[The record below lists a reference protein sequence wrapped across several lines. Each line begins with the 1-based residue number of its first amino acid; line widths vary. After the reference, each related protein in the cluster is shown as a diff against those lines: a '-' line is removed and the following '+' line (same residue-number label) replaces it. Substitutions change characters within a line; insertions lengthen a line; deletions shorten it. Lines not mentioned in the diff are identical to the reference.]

1 MNPIPE
7 LTSSLKQLRL
17 SGILDTLE
25 ARNREAIDRK
35 LAYTDFLTLLIQDEI
50 ARRDH
55 RKLDA
60 RMRRANFRSQK
71 TLEGFDF
78 DRLPNLN
85 RAVVHDLATC
95 RFIDEKVSV
104 LIAGPC
110 GTGKS
115 HLAQALGHAAA
126 RQGHD
131 VLFMTQ
137 TRLLGALR
145 NAQAV
150 GSYERRFQALAKVPL
165 LIIDDFGLKPM
176 RTPEDEDFHDLIAE
190 RYERT
195 STVLTSNLDFTEW
208 GDAFATNK
216 MLGAA
221 TLDRLRH
228 AAYRVVLDGESYRV
242 PRPMPES
249 NKSALA
255 KGGKNKDS

>member
-1 MNPIPE
+1 MTLCWSRHQYVEFVRDQSVDTWLLCHLYPWRPLLPRYPDSPDPLNMNPIPE
-7 LTSSLKQLRL
+7 LTLSLKQLRL

-50 ARRDH
+50 AWRDH

-60 RMRRANFRSQK
+60 RMRRANFRGQK

-145 NAQAV
+145 RGRA
-150 GSYERRFQALAKVPL
+150 GRGFLRTALPGACQ
-165 LIIDDFGLKPM
+165 
-176 RTPEDEDFHDLIAE
+176 
-190 RYERT
+190 
-195 STVLTSNLDFTEW
+195 
-208 GDAFATNK
+208 
-216 MLGAA
+216 GAA
-221 TLDRLRH
+221 AH
-228 AAYRVVLDGESYRV
+228 H
-242 PRPMPES
+242 
-249 NKSALA
+249 
-255 KGGKNKDS
+255 

>member
-1 MNPIPE
+1 MNPVPE

-60 RMRRANFRSQK
+60 RMRRANFR
-71 TLEGFDF
+71 
-78 DRLPNLN
+78 
-85 RAVVHDLATC
+85 
-95 RFIDEKVSV
+95 
-104 LIAGPC
+104 AGPC

>member
-60 RMRRANFRSQK
+60 RMRRANFRGQK

-115 HLAQALGHAAA
+115 HLAQALGHSAA

-137 TRLLGALR
+137 TRLLSTLR

-150 GSYERRFQALAKVPL
+150 GSYERRFQVLAKVPL

-176 RTPEDEDFHDLIAE
+176 RTPEDEDFHDLIAA
-190 RYERT
+190 RYER
-195 STVLTSNLDFTEW
+195 
-208 GDAFATNK
+208 
-216 MLGAA
+216 AA
-221 TLDRLRH
+221 SIVT
-228 AAYRVVLDGESYRV
+228 
-242 PRPMPES
+242 
-249 NKSALA
+249 
-255 KGGKNKDS
+255 

>member
-50 ARRDH
+50 VRHDH

-60 RMRRANFRSQK
+60 RMRRANYRGQK

-95 RFIDEKVSV
+95 RFIDQKVSV

-131 VLFMTQ
+131 VLFTIKHGFSARYA
-137 TRLLGALR
+137 TRRPWVPTNGASRRLPRCRCSSLTTLG
-145 NAQAV
+145 
-150 GSYERRFQALAKVPL
+150 
-165 LIIDDFGLKPM
+165 
-176 RTPEDEDFHDLIAE
+176 
-190 RYERT
+190 
-195 STVLTSNLDFTEW
+195 
-208 GDAFATNK
+208 
-216 MLGAA
+216 
-221 TLDRLRH
+221 
-228 AAYRVVLDGESYRV
+228 
-242 PRPMPES
+242 
-249 NKSALA
+249 
-255 KGGKNKDS
+255 